1 MRPCQRRE
9 QRGAALLTAV
19 LIAALATVVM
29 VGLTDA
35 YQLHFRRTTVL
46 VSSEVA
52 MQYALGA
59 ESWAHDILRQDLQ
72 DTQSDHRLEGWASSL
87 PPLPIDNGL
96 IEGTIEDM
104 HGRFNLNNLAGGQQ
118 QQQGQQGVGGGLQQA
133 TQGQEQNIDETAVA
147 QFQRLLRALEI
158 DPALAYAA
166 ADWIDSNQ
174 EVAFPDGA
182 EDDFYTGQ
190 EPAYRTANLAIT
202 NPSELLAIGTFDV
215 GAWRALRPFVTALPA
230 GTAINPNTASPVV
243 LQSLSENISPSDA
256 QGIFEQ
262 AGVTPYEN
270 LDDLSQ
276 QIGLEGGGAA
286 SVTINSN
293 YFRLIVRVTVGA
305 TLFTMYSLLER
316 DNQGQVWTRFR
327 TFHTE

>member
-1 MRPCQRRE
+1 MRPTHPRR
-9 QRGAALLTAV
+9 QSGAALLTAM
-19 LIAALATVVM
+19 LIAALAAVVM
-29 VGLTDA
+29 IGLSDA
-35 YQLHFRRTTVL
+35 YQLHFRRTTVM

-72 DTQSDHRLEGWASSL
+72 DTQSDHRLEAWASSL
-87 PPLPIDNGL
+87 PPLPIDDGL
-96 IEGTIEDM
+96 IEGTLEDLN
-104 HGRFNLNNLAGGQQ
+104 GRFNLNNLAGGQQ
-118 QQQGQQGVGGGLQQA
+118 QAGAGQQQGGAGQQQG
-133 TQGQEQNIDETAVA
+133 IDENAVA
-147 QFQRLLRALEI
+147 QFQRLLTALEI

-190 EPAYRTANLAIT
+190 EPAYRTANVAIT

-215 GAWRALRPFVTALPA
+215 AAWRALRPYVTALPP
-230 GTAINPNTASPVV
+230 GTAINPNTALPVV

-262 AGVTPYEN
+262 AGITPYEN

-286 SVTINSN
+286 SVTVNSN

>member
-1 MRPCQRRE
+1 M
-9 QRGAALLTAV
+9 
-19 LIAALATVVM
+19 LIAALAAVVM
-29 VGLTDA
+29 IGLSDA
-35 YQLHFRRTTVL
+35 YQLHFRRTTVM

-72 DTQSDHRLEGWASSL
+72 DTQSDHRLEAWASSL
-87 PPLPIDNGL
+87 PPLPIDDGL
-96 IEGTIEDM
+96 IEGTLEDLN
-104 HGRFNLNNLAGGQQ
+104 GRFNLNNLAGGQQ
-118 QQQGQQGVGGGLQQA
+118 QAGAGQQQGGAGQQQG
-133 TQGQEQNIDETAVA
+133 IDENAVA
-147 QFQRLLRALEI
+147 QFQRLLTALEI

-190 EPAYRTANLAIT
+190 EPAYRTANVAIT

-215 GAWRALRPFVTALPA
+215 AAWRALRPYVTALPP
-230 GTAINPNTASPVV
+230 GTAINPNTALPVV

-262 AGVTPYEN
+262 AGITPYEN

-286 SVTINSN
+286 SVTVNSN